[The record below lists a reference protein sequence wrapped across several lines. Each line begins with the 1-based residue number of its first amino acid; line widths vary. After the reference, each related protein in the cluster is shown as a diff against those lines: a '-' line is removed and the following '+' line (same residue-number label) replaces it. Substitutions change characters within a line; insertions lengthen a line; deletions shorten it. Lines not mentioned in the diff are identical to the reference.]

1 MLAFLQGE
9 MNWKNAHW
17 GTLNDKSLFFKKWD
31 QSIEKKEDSH
41 FLEV

>member
-17 GTLNDKSLFFKKWD
+17 GTLNDKSLLKKMGTVD
-31 QSIEKKEDSH
+31 RKEGR
-41 FLEV
+41 